1 MADGD
6 PANVAINIFGKNYT
20 FASDRD
26 LGAEHILQVAQLVD
40 EKMRALSQSHRPP
53 SSLQTAILTGLELV
67 DELFKLKS
75 DFQDAE
81 SDIVR
86 RTSRL
91 VASLDRAFREP
102 ETRSSNPA

>member
-1 MADGD
+1 MADAD
-6 PANVAINIFGKNYT
+6 STNVAVHIFGKNYT

-26 LGAEHILQVAQLVD
+26 LGAEHILHVAQLVD
-40 EKMRALSQSHRPP
+40 EKMRAISQSHRP
-53 SSLQTAILTGLELV
+53 SSPLQTAILTGLDLA
-67 DELFKLKS
+67 DELFKLQTDYQS
-75 DFQDAE
+75 AE

-102 ETRSSNPA
+102 ETKSS